1 MAHEADTVR
10 MNQTRKLAIDALAD
24 AQRYQYTQGPEFG
37 RAMQVA
43 DAAIALYRA
52 DAVRAGA

>member
-1 MAHEADTVR
+1 MAQVADETR
-10 MNQTRKLAIDALAD
+10 MNQTRTLAIDALAD
-24 AQRYQYTQGPEFG
+24 APRFQNTQGTAFG

>member
-1 MAHEADTVR
+1 MASIADENR
-10 MNQTRKLAIDALAD
+10 LDQTRKLAIDALAD
-24 AQRYQYTQGPEFG
+24 AQRFQNRQGPEFE

-52 DAVRAGA
+52 DGVRANA